1 MSGRSVARAPIA
13 ASRGAHAASARSEQ
27 AAAAPST
34 THGHLWALPDG
45 TGLHAPLGR
54 LVDDPDTGRLC
65 CHLCGRWFVSL
76 GVHVRAHGYTADAY
90 RDTMQLLRTRPLVS
104 TEMSTSIATR
114 QARAYQDSAQVRER
128 FAESQ
133 QLARTGQLAWRARA
147 GNLESWQRLER
158 IGTSGAQLAA
168 GRATRA
174 RRREAHLAAVL
185 AERGA
190 PDLSTFLRTE
200 YTAGASLQ
208 TLARTTGL
216 GRRRLRATL
225 TAAGITVRS
234 TGHNTS
240 AGKRSRAETADAVAA
255 ARVGTDDLHG
265 WLADRYDQGWSLTR
279 LATAVG
285 HSTHWV
291 RWRLSV
297 HRRGTEPATGHYS
310 SSSDGAGARI
320 RAGAP
325 GWPGAGSS
333 SSAAAVSARVPV
345 RSQTRPPRA
354 PGASASSR
362 TAWVSVRP

>member
-291 RWRLSV
+291 RWRLDAAPQR
-297 HRRGTEPATGHYS
+297 H
-310 SSSDGAGARI
+310 
-320 RAGAP
+320 RAGY
-325 GWPGAGSS
+325 
-333 SSAAAVSARVPV
+333 
-345 RSQTRPPRA
+345 RA
-354 PGASASSR
+354 LQLEQ
-362 TAWVSVRP
+362 